1 MESIYS
7 YINNNIQSNGK
18 LKNNFNLSRYRTNN
32 DILEYADGA
41 EDGIILFHAI
51 KEKIRE
57 LIKFIIKQLKT
68 IKERTY

>member
-18 LKNNFNLSRYRTNN
+18 LKSNFNLSRYRTNN

-51 KEKIRE
+51 K
-57 LIKFIIKQLKT
+57 
-68 IKERTY
+68 